1 MKALLSIKPEF
12 VNEILAGNKKYEY
25 RKKFFKQ
32 DIDAIVI
39 YASMPMGKIIGEFTI
54 DGIIND
60 NPMTVWKETKEYAG
74 ISFENYK
81 KYFKGKREA
90 YAICIKDLKIYEK
103 PIDPYEQFP
112 GFVPPQSYK
121 YIKNQDMQ
129 NTL

>member
-12 VNEILAGNKKYEY
+12 VNEILSGKKKYEY
-25 RKKFFKQ
+25 RKKIFKQ

-74 ISFENYK
+74 ISLENYK

-90 YAICIKDLKIYEK
+90 YAICIKDLKIYEE
-103 PIDPYEQFP
+103 PIDPYKQFP

-121 YIKNQDMQ
+121 YIKNKDIL

>member
-1 MKALLSIKPEF
+1 MKF
-12 VNEILAGNKKYEY
+12 WQEIRNMNIEKI
-25 RKKFFKQ
+25 FKQ

-90 YAICIKDLKIYEK
+90 YAICIKDLKIYE
-103 PIDPYEQFP
+103 
-112 GFVPPQSYK
+112 
-121 YIKNQDMQ
+121 NQLIRMS
-129 NTL
+129 NSLVSSLHSRINI

>member
-25 RKKFFKQ
+25 RKKIFKQ

-81 KYFKGKREA
+81 NILKVKEKRMQ
-90 YAICIKDLKIYEK
+90 YVLKI
-103 PIDPYEQFP
+103 
-112 GFVPPQSYK
+112 
-121 YIKNQDMQ
+121 
-129 NTL
+129 